1 MKLLIKKYW
10 DDAKIPTRNKSND
23 TGLDLYCNE
32 TVCIPP
38 HSCKLVGTGIAVQP
52 TPDYFT
58 VITSRSS
65 AYKRGLQVNVG
76 IVDTGYRGEL
86 KIQVVNITDNPVTV
100 RKGDRVAQLLVIPL
114 VLPQVEI
121 VDSLNETNRGSDGFG
136 SSGR

>member
-1 MKLLIKKYW
+1 MKLLIKKCC
-10 DDAKIPTRNKSND
+10 DDATIPRRNKSND
-23 TGLDLYCNE
+23 TGLDLFCNE

-65 AYKRGLQVNVG
+65 AFKRGLQVNVG

-114 VLPQVEI
+114 VLPQVEV
-121 VDSLNETNRGSDGFG
+121 VDDLAETNRGSDGFG